1 MPNFKGGKKYKS
13 TKGAEE
19 TIDYHEIGKDQ
30 YVGKVIRLM
39 GNSQVLVYC
48 NDDKIRL
55 CHMRGALKKKR
66 IFINTGDIVLLS
78 LRELGSGTTGEKGNL
93 VKSKEI
99 AIEKG
104 DILAKYSPE
113 IHNKLK
119 REPSVNPRVFLSTDV
134 LLNGAAGLPAEDDIE
149 FEFESDEKDDSQEDS
164 DDANPNTIVDK
175 RNKPSHRTT
184 AAVARPSLEKE
195 DGTLNID
202 AI

>member
-1 MPNFKGGKKYKS
+1 MPNLKGGKKYKS

-30 YVGKVIRLM
+30 YVGKVIRSM

-66 IFINTGDIVLLS
+66 IFINVNDIVLLS
-78 LRELGSGTTGEKGNL
+78 LRELGAGSTGAKGNL
-93 VKSKEI
+93 VKAKEI

-104 DILAKYSPE
+104 DILAKYNPE

-119 REPSVNPRVFLSTDV
+119 REPSVNPRIFLSTDV
-134 LLNGAAGLPAEDDIE
+134 LLNGAAGLPTEDDIT
-149 FEFESDEKDDSQEDS
+149 FEFESEENDSESQEDGS
-164 DDANPNTIVDK
+164 ANPIVDK
-175 RNKPSHRTT
+175 RNKPSHRSATS
-184 AAVARPSLEKE
+184 VAKPSLEKE

>member
-30 YVGKVIRLM
+30 YVGKVIRSM

-66 IFINTGDIVLLS
+66 IFINAGDIVLLS
-78 LRELGSGTTGEKGNL
+78 LRELGAGVTGAKGNL
-93 VKSKEI
+93 VKAKEI

-119 REPSVNPRVFLSTDV
+119 REPNINPRIFLTTDV
-134 LLNGAAGLPAEDDIE
+134 LLNNSAGIPMEDEID

-164 DDANPNTIVDK
+164 DDDANAIVDK
-175 RNKPSHRTT
+175 RNKPSHRT
-184 AAVARPSLEKE
+184 AAATRPSLEKE

>member
-1 MPNFKGGKKYKS
+1 MPNYKGGKKYKS

-30 YVGKVIRLM
+30 YVGKVIRSM

-48 NDDKIRL
+48 NDDKVRL
-55 CHMRGALKKKR
+55 CHMRGSLKKKR
-66 IFINTGDIVLLS
+66 IFINVGDIVLLS
-78 LRELGSGTTGEKGNL
+78 LRELGAGLTGAKGNL

-99 AIEKG
+99 SIEKG
-104 DILAKYSPE
+104 DILAKYNPE

-119 REPSVNPRVFLSTDV
+119 REPSVNPRIFLTADMLINNS
-134 LLNGAAGLPAEDDIE
+134 AGLPSDDDIE
-149 FEFESDEKDDSQEDS
+149 FEFESDEKEDSQEDS
-164 DDANPNTIVDK
+164 DDANPIVDK
-175 RNKPSHRTT
+175 RNKPSHRST
-184 AAVARPSLEKE
+184 AAAKPSLEKE

>member
-1 MPNFKGGKKYKS
+1 MPNLKGGKKYKS

-30 YVGKVIRLM
+30 YVGKVIRSM

-66 IFINTGDIVLLS
+66 IFINVGDIVLLS
-78 LRELGSGTTGEKGNL
+78 LRELGAGVTGAKGNL

-119 REPSVNPRVFLSTDV
+119 REPNINPRIFLTTDV
-134 LLNGAAGLPAEDDIE
+134 LLNNSAGIPMEDEID

-164 DDANPNTIVDK
+164 DDANTNPIVDK
-175 RNKPSHRTT
+175 RNKPSHRT
-184 AAVARPSLEKE
+184 AAAAKPSLEKE
-195 DGTLNID
+195 DGTLDID